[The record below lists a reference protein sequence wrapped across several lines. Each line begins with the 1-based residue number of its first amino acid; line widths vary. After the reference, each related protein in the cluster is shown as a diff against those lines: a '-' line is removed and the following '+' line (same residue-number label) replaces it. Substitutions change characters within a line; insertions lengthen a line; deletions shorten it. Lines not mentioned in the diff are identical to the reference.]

1 GGDGARPRERPSRG
15 VGRSPTLVR
24 YVRDKRD
31 LARTL
36 DRGLK
41 LPLMHRAGAG
51 DPPRQ
56 NLAALRHERADQLH
70 VLVIDIV
77 DLVRAELADLPPA
90 EERPSLSLRFVAGFL
105 VAAAAA
111 TAAATTRASLSEWHR
126 LHSLLGPEIEPG
138 ICVLV
143 LGLARP
149 AFARLPLRRQPALDA
164 PPLGVG

>member
-1 GGDGARPRERPSRG
+1 
-15 VGRSPTLVR
+15 
-24 YVRDKRD
+24 
-31 LARTL
+31 
-36 DRGLK
+36 
-41 LPLMHRAGAG
+41 
-51 DPPRQ
+51 
-56 NLAALRHERADQLH
+56 
-70 VLVIDIV
+70 
-77 DLVRAELADLPPA
+77 LADLPPA

-126 LHSLLGPEIEPG
+126 LHSLVRPEIEPG

-164 PPLGVG
+164 PPLGVGLPLGTRTLHHFFLAVDAHDEVSDDLI